1 MKTKHFEIIWWVCV
15 AMAALGIIVFWVAGF
30 NDCMQLSEY
39 AFFTAGIFAAVAL
52 LSKLIAS
59 VRRKNFCC

>member
-15 AMAALGIIVFWVAGF
+15 AIAALGIIVFWVAGF

-39 AFFTAGIFAAVAL
+39 AFFTAGIFGCFSTSQEFL
-52 LSKLIAS
+52 LLTTI
-59 VRRKNFCC
+59 KN